1 MSNNFNNDNMTFSK
15 IYRHELKAAR
25 RLFGWVDRHPYIAN
39 AILAAEAVIFV
50 LYVFFYYP
58 L

>member
-1 MSNNFNNDNMTFSK
+1 MNINK
-15 IYRHELKAAR
+15 LYRAELKAAR
-25 RLFGWVDRHPYIAN
+25 RLFGWVDRHPYATNLFIAT
-39 AILAAEAVIFV
+39 AGVIGA

>member
-1 MSNNFNNDNMTFSK
+1 MTSSK